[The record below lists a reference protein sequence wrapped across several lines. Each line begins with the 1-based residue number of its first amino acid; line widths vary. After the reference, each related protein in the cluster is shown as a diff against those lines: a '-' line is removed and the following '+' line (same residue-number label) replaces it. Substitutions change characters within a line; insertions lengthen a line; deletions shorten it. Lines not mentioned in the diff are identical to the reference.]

1 MAEAR
6 KRKPTTTP
14 SPEVTGKPVS
24 KKDLIGQIIKRKT
37 ISKLKLPTLWLFI
50 VNSSLFFFLSDSYLD

>member
-14 SPEVTGKPVS
+14 PPEVTGKPVN

-37 ISKLKLPTLWLFI
+37 KEKF
-50 VNSSLFFFLSDSYLD
+50 

>member
-14 SPEVTGKPVS
+14 TPEVTGKPVS
-24 KKDLIGQIIKRKT
+24 KKDLIGQSLKKKQK
-37 ISKLKLPTLWLFI
+37 ISF
-50 VNSSLFFFLSDSYLD
+50 